1 MRHRNDDRAEPEFA
15 APHPDDDARAGYDE
29 RPGLRRWAAIA
40 IAGGAVIGFGG
51 IVAYGYLSYA
61 DRHALAPAPLVT
73 ADPRPA
79 RTKPENDGGLDIP
92 HKNIAVF
99 GAGQRSA
106 EEGAR
111 RGTETLL
118 PLPEAPLP
126 RPVPSPTAQA
136 VPVSARPD
144 GAVQTASVPSS
155 SQAVPVTPPA
165 ADATQAAIG
174 VPATL
179 RPVPPPPPAP
189 TRSAAVA
196 PSATATTTAMPAA
209 PVPVPAA
216 GLPGGF
222 RIQVGAM
229 RTEAEA
235 RTAWEQV
242 QRRHPEILGRLA
254 PSFARVELAER
265 GSFFRVQAGPLPSR
279 DAARSACE
287 RLSKAGTVC
296 FVVPPA

>member
-1 MRHRNDDRAEPEFA
+1 MPMRQSQDDRRDPRQAYA
-15 APHPDDDARAGYDE
+15 HDDDAAYDHDVPPR
-29 RPGLRRWAAIA
+29 RPRWRLYATIGAAVV
-40 IAGGAVIGFGG
+40 AVFGFGG

-79 RTKPENDGGLDIP
+79 RTKPEKDGGLDIP

-106 EEGAR
+106 EDGAR

-144 GAVQTASVPSS
+144 GAAQTASVPSS
-155 SQAVPVTPPA
+155 SPAAPVALPA

-174 VPATL
+174 VATPL

-189 TRSAAVA
+189 TRSA
-196 PSATATTTAMPAA
+196 SGFATLAA
-209 PVPVPAA
+209 PASVPAA
-216 GLPGGF
+216 ALPAGF